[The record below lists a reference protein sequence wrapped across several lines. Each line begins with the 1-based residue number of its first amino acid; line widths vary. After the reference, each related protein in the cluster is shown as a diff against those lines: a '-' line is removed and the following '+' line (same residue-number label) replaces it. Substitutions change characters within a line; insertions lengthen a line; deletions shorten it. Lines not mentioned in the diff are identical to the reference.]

1 MIKVISLKL
10 PVIFLL
16 LVFSLNSLGVTI
28 NMRDADLKAFIS
40 DISSITGKTFI
51 VDPRVNAKITI
62 ISKED
67 ISIDEAYEVFL
78 SVLAVHGY
86 SAVEQDNAIKIVPEI
101 NGRQSFT
108 SAISARSP
116 DDRYAT
122 DIIKPKYTSANALI
136 SILRPLLN
144 TQGHIAVYEP
154 TNSIIIADRVANIK
168 RFQGIINELDK
179 TPGERYELVKLN
191 HSSSSEVSKIID
203 RTFNDNP
210 GGLSQNQFSSYGID
224 RNNSILLVGDQQIVE
239 RMKALVKSLDT
250 KESNSNSLKVK
261 YLKYAEAESLEKI
274 LQNLTTD
281 LGSNDANKIKTSITA
296 HSDTNSLVISAD
308 PEIMIS
314 IEEVISKLDIKRAQV
329 LVEAIIVEISD
340 TLSKEL
346 GVQLLFS
353 GDGSD
358 TPILSQ
364 RFGSVSPDLTAIVGG
379 EVYNTTSGSSSLPA
393 AAASLL
399 SLDGFAMGVGR
410 YSKDE
415 KSFAAILNVLRKD
428 TDSNVLS
435 TPSILTMDNEESS
448 IIVGQEI
455 PITTGESLGTAN
467 SNAFRTIERQEVGVK
482 LIVKPQI
489 NEGDSIR
496 LDIEQEVSSVFGPL
510 LIGASEIA
518 TNKREIKTVVMVED
532 NQTIVL
538 GGLIGDDV
546 QESERKVPILGDIP
560 LLGRLFKSTST
571 SRSKKNLVIFLKP
584 TIIRTYADMQDIANS
599 KFRLLKAE
607 QILRT
612 KKGRPSPDLTV
623 LENLIYP
630 EANKENT
637 NEE

>member
-1 MIKVISLKL
+1 MFYFKKIFVFLTLLIISSS
-10 PVIFLL
+10 IF
-16 LVFSLNSLGVTI
+16 GVTI
-28 NMRDADLKAFIS
+28 NMRDADLKSFIS

-62 ISKED
+62 ISRED

-78 SVLAVHGY
+78 SVLSVHGY
-86 SAVEQDNAIKIVPEI
+86 SAVDQENAIKIVPAI

-108 SAISARSP
+108 TLMSP
-116 DDRYAT
+116 KSPEDQFVT
-122 DIIKPKYTSANALI
+122 DILKPKYTSASALI

-144 TQGHIAVYEP
+144 AQGHLAVYDP
-154 TNSIIIADRVANIK
+154 TNSIIIADRAGNIK
-168 RFQGIINELDK
+168 RFKGIINELDK
-179 TPGERYELVKLN
+179 TPGDRYELIKLK
-191 HSSSSEVSKIID
+191 HSSASEISKIID
-203 RTFNDNP
+203 RIFNENSGGQNP
-210 GGLSQNQFSSYGID
+210 SQFSSYGIE
-224 RNNSILLVGDQQIVE
+224 RSNSILLVGDNEIVQ
-239 RMKALVKSLDT
+239 RMISLVEGLDT
-250 KESNSNSLKVK
+250 KESGSNSLKVK
-261 YLKYAEAESLEKI
+261 YLKYANAESLEKI
-274 LQNLTTD
+274 LQNLTD
-281 LGSNDANKIKTSITA
+281 NLSSNNANKIKTSITA
-296 HSDTNSLVISAD
+296 HADTNSLVLSAD

-379 EVYNTTSGSSSLPA
+379 EVYDTTSGSSSLPA

-399 SLDGFAMGVGR
+399 SLDGFAAGVGK

-455 PITTGESLGTAN
+455 PITTGESLGTSN
-467 SNAFRTIERQEVGVK
+467 SNAFRTIDRKEVGVK
-482 LIVKPQI
+482 LLVKPQI

-496 LDIEQEVSSVFGPL
+496 LNIEQEVSSVFGPL
-510 LIGASEIA
+510 LVGASEIA

-538 GGLIGDDV
+538 GGLIDDDV

-584 TIIRTYADMQDIANS
+584 TIVRTNADMQDLTNS
-599 KFRLLKAE
+599 KYNFLKAE
-607 QILRT
+607 QILRSD
-612 KKGRPSPDLTV
+612 KGRQTPNLSI

-630 EANKENT
+630 KSEIEQIDDK
-637 NEE
+637 